1 MTITRTT
8 RIRALA
14 LAAVCAASLGIAA
27 CGGDDDET
35 TTPATTD
42 TAPADTA
49 ATTTED
55 TTTTATD
62 TTTTTEDTT
71 DTGAVSGDIR
81 EQFDQI
87 VRESLESAAAAGAPI
102 DVDCAVDR
110 LQQVLSNE
118 DVQALIDATE
128 SGASPPSDIQQELA
142 NAGAEC
148 VSTSG

>member
-14 LAAVCAASLGIAA
+14 LAAVCAASLGLAA

-35 TTPATTD
+35 TTPTTTD
-42 TAPADTA
+42 PAA
-49 ATTTED
+49 A
-55 TTTTATD
+55 D
-62 TTTTTEDTT
+62 TTTTTDDTT

-118 DVQALIDATE
+118 DVQALIDASE

-148 VSTSG
+148 VDTSG